1 MVWAGVTVVLP
12 VDATVPT
19 PLLMVAD
26 AALAEVH
33 VRVALAPAV
42 IVVGEAENVT
52 VGAGGE
58 PDMPTQPVNKPVVR
72 LKARDNSR

>member
-1 MVWAGVTVVLP
+1 VTAMLP

-33 VRVALAPAV
+33 VKVALVPAV
-42 IVVGEAENVT
+42 IVAGEAENVT
-52 VGAGGE
+52 VGTGGE
-58 PDMPTQPVNKPVVR
+58 PDTPTQPVNKPVKP
-72 LKARDNSR
+72 KARDSSR